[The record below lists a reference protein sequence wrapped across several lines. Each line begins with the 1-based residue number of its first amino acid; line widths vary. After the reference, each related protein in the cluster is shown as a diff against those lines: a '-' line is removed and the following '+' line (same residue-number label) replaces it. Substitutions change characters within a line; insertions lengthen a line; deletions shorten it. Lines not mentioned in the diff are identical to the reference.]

1 MVSHAGAIARRRG
14 QQRSNSV
21 ASVPQQYFEW
31 YYNANIWKTLTYRGV
46 RTLKYP
52 MDLWNYQEIIT
63 ERNVQ
68 WVLETG
74 TRHGGSAL
82 FFADLLTNLG
92 RGGKVITIDL
102 EPELHIDPRSHR
114 RIELLIGD
122 SGSPEVME
130 RAWRDLRRTAPGEVF
145 VILDSDHR
153 KPHVLRELEAI
164 VPRMRAG
171 DYLVVE
177 DTVVNGHPV
186 RPNHGPG
193 PLEAVQEFVA
203 SRSGL
208 LAADPRR
215 EGRFGF
221 SAAQGGYFIRTN
233 EATAAGR

>member
-1 MVSHAGAIARRRG
+1 M
-14 QQRSNSV
+14 
-21 ASVPQQYFEW
+21 ASIPQQYFEW
-31 YYNANIWKTLTYRGV
+31 YYNANIWKTLRYRGV

-82 FFADLLTNLG
+82 FFADLLGNLG
-92 RGGKVITIDL
+92 RRGKVVTIDVAPQL
-102 EPELHIDPRSHR
+102 QFDLQSHPRID
-114 RIELLIGD
+114 LVVGD
-122 SGSPEVME
+122 SGSDDVMD
-130 RAWRDLRRTAPGEVF
+130 RAWRVLEGTPPGEAF

-153 KPHVLRELEAI
+153 KPHVLRELNTV

-193 PLEAVQEFVA
+193 PLEAVDDFIA
-203 SRSGL
+203 SRPGL
-208 LAADPRR
+208 LAADHRR
-215 EGRFGF
+215 EARFGF
-221 SAAQGGYFIRTN
+221 SAAHGGYFIRAN
-233 EATAAGR
+233 EHSAADR